1 MNYPWQQLVG
11 VVLDGQYDLLELL
24 GEGNGSA
31 FYRASFPGG
40 RAVIQVMQEQRA
52 AFWQRAAQLDHPNI
66 QRILDSGT
74 AQGMAYVVFE
84 YPDDRLDSAVA
95 TLSRSQSRDVVA
107 ALRSAIAYLHER
119 GFVHGA
125 VTVEHI
131 VAVGDTIKLESDTL
145 HEAAAGGQATDWR
158 QLKELSE
165 ELGVPEEAWG
175 GRSRRPWFIAGAA
188 VLAVAALVGIMR
200 HSTTHASRPTP
211 YTPPVTN
218 TAPAPRP
225 AVNAP
230 APLPPVRG
238 EVRSAGSWR
247 VIAYTYTRYQDAAH
261 KASTINQKHPELQA
275 EVFAPNG
282 RSKGPFLVSLG
293 GRVSRAEAQKL
304 EQRAKSRGLPRDT
317 FSRNYTN

>member
-24 GEGNGSA
+24 GESDGSA
-31 FYRASFPGG
+31 FYRASFHGG
-40 RAVIQVMQEQRA
+40 RAVIQVMQEQRT

-74 AQGMAYVVFE
+74 AQGMTYVVFE
-84 YPDDRLDSAVA
+84 YPDDRLDSAAA
-95 TLSRSQSRDVVA
+95 TLTGSQSHDVVA

-125 VTVEHI
+125 VSPEHI

-145 HEAAAGGQATDWR
+145 HDAAAGGQATDWR
-158 QLKELSE
+158 QLKELAE
-165 ELGVPEEAWG
+165 ELGVPEEGWG
-175 GRSRRPWFIAGAA
+175 GASRRPWFIAGAA

-200 HSTTHASRPTP
+200 HSTTHASRPAP
-211 YTPPVTN
+211 YVPPVTS
-218 TAPAPRP
+218 ASPAPP
-225 AVNAP
+225 PITGVAVP
-230 APLPPVRG
+230 PPL
-238 EVRSAGSWR
+238 VRSQPHPAGSWR

-261 KASTINQKHPELQA
+261 KASTINQKHPDMQA

-282 RSKGPFLVSLG
+282 RNKGPFLVSLG

-317 FSRNYTN
+317 FSRNYAN